1 MMNKDEILNGCA
13 RSEYGIY
20 GLLSQLFE
28 YPQDEAYKS
37 AIISIHEKLKSEI
50 AETEE
55 SMKNFM
61 DFVSESS
68 ISEMQELYMRS
79 FDVQAITTLD
89 IGYVLFGE
97 DYKRGQL
104 LVNLNKEHREANNIC
119 NTELADNLPNV
130 LNLLSKMTNGTMRDD
145 IASKLVI
152 PAVVKMI
159 SEFAPQRIEKKDEL
173 YKKHLKTVI
182 EFSAKYRDAYKD
194 LLETLLLFLK
204 RDFYYDAD
212 ILTYFKVDKKAD
224 DAPAFLIDTKNAGE
238 SCGTSSGAPSNEYFK
253 DFSESIEIEMVIES
267 DDK

>member
-1 MMNKDEILNGCA
+1 MNKDETPNGCA
-13 RSEYGIY
+13 SSQYEIY

-28 YPQDEAYKS
+28 YPQDGTYKTS
-37 AIISIHEKLKSEI
+37 IISIYEKLKSEI
-50 AETEE
+50 TEVSE
-55 SMKNFM
+55 SMKTFM
-61 DFVSESS
+61 DFVDESLVS
-68 ISEMQELYMRS
+68 DMQELYMRS

-104 LVNLNKEHREANNIC
+104 LVNLNKEHREANNEC
-119 NTELADNLPNV
+119 NTELADNLPNI
-130 LNLLSKMTNGTMRDD
+130 LNLLSKMTNVAMRDD

-159 SEFAPQRIEKKDEL
+159 AEFSPQRIEKKDEL

-182 EFSAKYRDAYKD
+182 EFSVKYRDVYKN

-204 RDFYYDAD
+204 RDFYYDVD
-212 ILTYFKVDKKAD
+212 ILTYFKVEKKED
-224 DAPAFLIDTKNAGE
+224 EEHTFLINTKSVGE
-238 SCGTSSGAPSNEYFK
+238 SCGTTSNAPSNQYFK